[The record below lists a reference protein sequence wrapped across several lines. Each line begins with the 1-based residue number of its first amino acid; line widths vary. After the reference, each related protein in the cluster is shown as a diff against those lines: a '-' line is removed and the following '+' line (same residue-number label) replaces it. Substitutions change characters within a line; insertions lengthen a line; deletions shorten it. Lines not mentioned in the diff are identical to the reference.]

1 MRWHLIV
8 LELSHRGV
16 YDVRVSRSL
25 LGGIWTRDLTNYVW
39 RSTTAILCIMKISRA
54 LNLWPSID
62 KTFSKERERTWARRK
77 NTHQL
82 INSQFLIGPITDR
95 YCFLESY
102 MYNIKFWNKSPPLEF
117 FFFRAVHSTERRVIL
132 LLIYRIWLLTSALK
146 EEEDPLWFLFIYLF
160 YISSGQ

>member
-1 MRWHLIV
+1 MTCAYHAPCWVGFERGTWPTMCDDQQRPFCASWKSAERWI
-8 LELSHRGV
+8 
-16 YDVRVSRSL
+16 YDRQ
-25 LGGIWTRDLTNYVW
+25 
-39 RSTTAILCIMKISRA
+39 STKHF
-54 LNLWPSID
+54 P
-62 KTFSKERERTWARRK
+62 KRERTWARRK

-95 YCFLESY
+95 YCFFGILLLY

-146 EEEDPLWFLFIYLF
+146 EEEEDPLWFLFIYLF